1 MLAICSR
8 SVSRS
13 KDALNLLKKKFN
25 KIKLNKSKKNL
36 KNLGLKKFIKN
47 CSTIIIGVEKIDKE
61 LLDSAPKLK
70 LIGKYGVGTNN
81 IDFKEFKTKDN
92 REEWDKIV
100 NLIGVQT
107 TPTTR
112 INDEFIIPGRDYQ
125 QPEQSDNPP
134 C

>member
-81 IDFKEFKTKDN
+81 IDFKELKK
-92 REEWDKIV
+92 EK
-100 NLIGVQT
+100 
-107 TPTTR
+107 
-112 INDEFIIPGRDYQ
+112 
-125 QPEQSDNPP
+125 
-134 C
+134 